1 MGEKDRIIID
11 TNLWISFLLSKQF
24 SFLDELLTKQ
34 SVQLV
39 FSQELLSEFLDVV
52 NRPKLK
58 KYFSD
63 ESVAMVLEL
72 IDQYAEFVVVTSSVD
87 VCRDSKDNFLLSL
100 AKDGS
105 VDFLITGDQDLLVIE
120 SFVNT
125 EILTISEFEQRIK
138 IS

>member
-1 MGEKDRIIID
+1 MGKKNRIIID

-24 SFLDELLTKQ
+24 SFLDELLTNQ

-63 ESVAMVLEL
+63 ESVEMVLEL
-72 IDQYAEFVVVTSSVD
+72 IDQYAEFIVVTSSVD

-120 SFVNT
+120 RFVNT

>member
-1 MGEKDRIIID
+1 MGKKNRIIID

-63 ESVAMVLEL
+63 ESVEMVLEL

-87 VCRDSKDNFLLSL
+87 VCRDLKDNFLLSL

>member
-1 MGEKDRIIID
+1 MGKKNRIIID

-24 SFLDELLTKQ
+24 SFLDELLTNQ

-39 FSQELLSEFLDVV
+39 FSQELLSEFLDVI
-52 NRPKLK
+52 NRPKLN

-63 ESVAMVLEL
+63 ESIELVLEL
-72 IDQYAEFVVVTSSVD
+72 INQYADFVIVTSSVD

-120 SFVNT
+120 RFGNT
-125 EILTISEFEQRIK
+125 EILTISEFGRRMK

>member
-1 MGEKDRIIID
+1 MGKKNRIIID

>member
-1 MGEKDRIIID
+1 MEKKNRIIID

-24 SFLDELLTKQ
+24 SFLDELLTNQ

-105 VDFLITGDQDLLVIE
+105 VDFLVTGDQDLLIIE

-125 EILTISEFEQRIK
+125 EILTISKFEQRIK